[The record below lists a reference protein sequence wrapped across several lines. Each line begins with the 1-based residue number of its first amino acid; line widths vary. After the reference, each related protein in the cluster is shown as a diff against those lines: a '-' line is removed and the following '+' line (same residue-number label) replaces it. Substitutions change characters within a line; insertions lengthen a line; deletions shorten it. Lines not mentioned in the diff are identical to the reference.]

1 MRLRRPAT
9 ITALLVS
16 ALTALALVGSSA
28 SAEPA
33 PVVVGIVI
41 REVGRTFAIIQDSS
55 TSKPGFYEVGARVGS
70 SVVTQILADRV
81 ILDAGGQQTQLR
93 LATSASAAGAP
104 SPGGAPTVR
113 NEAGGDRRVAR
124 TSPAGPEAQESP
136 YGRIAAVVA
145 TAGGLTSGSNAAP
158 GGSGSDMGGVGAP
171 GGPAAS
177 SEGTQNGVSAALTLT
192 GRLHDGRSQQADEFS
207 TTSLR
212 DLLIS
217 LIYTNAG
224 DLHQQRIELYAPDG
238 SLYQRLTG
246 AMAPR
251 TQTLVPVGGTWIT
264 EHSLFGGWRVDVF
277 VDRETSPIVTQAFT
291 LTP

>member
-1 MRLRRPAT
+1 MRLRRPAM
-9 ITALLVS
+9 IAALLVA
-16 ALTALALVGSSA
+16 ALTVLPPVGGTA
-28 SAEPA
+28 SAEPG

-41 REVGRTFAIIQDSS
+41 REVGRTFAIIQDPA
-55 TSKPGFYEVGARVGS
+55 TSKPGFYEVGARVGA
-70 SVVTQILADRV
+70 SVVAQILADRV
-81 ILDAGGQQTQLR
+81 VLDTGGQQTQLR
-93 LATSASAAGAP
+93 LAASAGAAAVP
-104 SPGGAPTVR
+104 SLGAVPAIR
-113 NEAGGDRRVAR
+113 NEGAGDRRAAR
-124 TSPAGPEAQESP
+124 TSPTGPEAQESP
-136 YGRIAAVVA
+136 YGRIAALVA
-145 TAGGLTSGSNAAP
+145 TAGGLTSGSNAAL
-158 GGSGSDMGGVGAP
+158 GGSSSDMGGVGAP

-217 LIYTNAG
+217 LTYTNAG
-224 DLHQQRIELYAPDG
+224 DLHQQRVELYAPDG

-277 VDRETSPIVTQAFT
+277 VDRETSPIVSQAFT

>member
-1 MRLRRPAT
+1 MSLRRPAT
-9 ITALLVS
+9 LAATLAS
-16 ALTALALVGSSA
+16 ALIALALASGPA
-28 SAEPA
+28 SAEPG

-41 REVGRTFAIIQDSS
+41 REVGRTFAIIQDPA
-55 TSKPGFYEVGARVGS
+55 TSRPGFYEVGAHVGTA
-70 SVVTQILADRV
+70 VVTQILADRV
-81 ILDAGGQQTQLR
+81 VLDIGGQQTHLH
-93 LATSASAAGAP
+93 LAASAGPVTAP
-104 SPGGAPTVR
+104 GLGVVPAVR
-113 NEAGGDRRVAR
+113 NETGGDRRAAR
-124 TSPAGPEAQESP
+124 TGSTGPEAQESP

-158 GGSGSDMGGVGAP
+158 GGSSSDTGGAGAP
-171 GGPAAS
+171 GGPGAS

-207 TTSLR
+207 TTTLR

-217 LIYTNAG
+217 MVYTNAG
-224 DLHQQRIELYAPDG
+224 DLHQQRVELYTPDG

-277 VDRETSPIVTQAFT
+277 VDRETSPIASQAFT